1 MLVRVVPY
9 TVDFM
14 KGGSAISW
22 ILAIS
27 LSTILEL
34 ARKGGS
40 MEPYLD
46 PPLVLVKPPSS
57 SHIILGG
64 RVAIVHQCL
73 LPPCISHV
81 VHHVWVKV

>member
-1 MLVRVVPY
+1 MLVRVENSVPY
-9 TVDFM
+9 TVNFM

-46 PPLVLVKPPSS
+46 PPLVCGMYVCECECEYVCHMCSYML
-57 SHIILGG
+57 
-64 RVAIVHQCL
+64 L
-73 LPPCISHV
+73 LPSV
-81 VHHVWVKV
+81 N

>member
-1 MLVRVVPY
+1 MLVRVENSVPY
-9 TVDFM
+9 TVNFM

-40 MEPYLD
+40 MEPMEPYLD
-46 PPLVLVKPPSS
+46 PPLELVVYGTPTTISQ
-57 SHIILGG
+57 LYQ
-64 RVAIVHQCL
+64 VHTFICT
-73 LPPCISHV
+73 
-81 VHHVWVKV
+81 

>member
-46 PPLVLVKPPSS
+46 PPLESPAVCSS
-57 SHIILGG
+57 GG
-64 RVAIVHQCL
+64 RTEVTFAC
-73 LPPCISHV
+73 
-81 VHHVWVKV
+81 